1 MALLRSQSG
10 PWGQRHDPRGAVPR
24 RPVGVLRMAITILID
39 VIKSAV
45 ILVGVLTAF
54 AYVTLLERR
63 LLARFQLRIGP
74 NRVGPLGLLQPLADG
89 IKLIFKEDFT
99 PAGADRPVY
108 LFAPLISV
116 AAALF
121 VYAVVPIGPPVTLFG
136 REVTLYVADVNVGI
150 LLVLGA
156 SSVGVYGVILGG
168 WSSDNKYALLG
179 GLRSTA
185 QVISYELTLG
195 LAVLGVVLAANSLSL
210 VDIVHAQSHRWFV
223 LTQPV
228 AFVLFLVAGL
238 AETNRAP
245 FDLPEA
251 EQELIAGYQ
260 TEYGGFKFAM
270 FYMGEY
276 VGIITMGA
284 LTATLFLGGWQG
296 LPLPPLPSATTAAI
310 QVVWFLVKVFAVVF
324 FFIWVRATLP
334 RLRYDQLMALGWK
347 ILVPV
352 GLANLAVTALLIVWP
367 GGAV

>member
-1 MALLRSQSG
+1 M
-10 PWGQRHDPRGAVPR
+10 
-24 RPVGVLRMAITILID
+24 GVTLFID
-39 VIKSAV
+39 AIKSAV
-45 ILVGVLTAF
+45 LIGGVLTAF

-99 PAGADRPVY
+99 PANADRLVY
-108 LFAPLISV
+108 LAAPLISV
-116 AAALF
+116 IAALF
-121 VYAVVPIGPPVTLFG
+121 VYAVIPIGPSITFFG
-136 REVTLYVADVNVGI
+136 RDVTLYIANVNVGI

-195 LAVLGVVLAANSLSL
+195 LAVLGVVLVANSLSL
-210 VDIVHAQSHRWFV
+210 VDIVRAQSHLWFV
-223 LTQPV
+223 VTQPV
-228 AFVLFLVAGL
+228 AFALFLIAGL

-270 FYMGEY
+270 FYLGEY
-276 VGIITMGA
+276 VGVITMGA

-296 LPLPPLPSATTAAI
+296 LPPLHPLLQI
-310 QVVWFLVKVFAVVF
+310 VWFLLKVFAVIF

-334 RLRYDQLMALGWK
+334 RLRYDQLMTLGWK
-347 ILVPV
+347 VLVPI
-352 GLANLAVTALLIVWP
+352 GLANLAITALIVVWR
-367 GGAV
+367 GGA

>member
-1 MALLRSQSG
+1 MAVTL
-10 PWGQRHDPRGAVPR
+10 
-24 RPVGVLRMAITILID
+24 LID
-39 VIKSAV
+39 AIKSVV
-45 ILVGVLTAF
+45 IIGGVLTAF

-63 LLARFQLRIGP
+63 LLARFQLRVGP

-108 LFAPLISV
+108 LLAPLISV
-116 AAALF
+116 MAALF
-121 VYAVVPIGPPVTLFG
+121 VYAVIPIGPPVTLFG
-136 REVTLYVADVNVGI
+136 REITLYVADVNVGI

-156 SSVGVYGVILGG
+156 SSVGVYGIILGG

-179 GLRSTA
+179 GLRSSA

-195 LAVLGVVLAANSLSL
+195 LAVLGVVLVANSLSL
-210 VDIVHAQSHRWFV
+210 VDIVHAQSHRWFI
-223 LTQPV
+223 LSQPV
-228 AFVLFLVAGL
+228 AFALFLLAGL

-276 VGIITMGA
+276 VGVITMGA
-284 LTATLFLGGWQG
+284 LTATLFLGGWHG
-296 LPLPPLPSATTAAI
+296 LPLLPLSPPLAAAA
-310 QVVWFLVKVFAVVF
+310 QVAWFLLKTFVVVF
-324 FFIWVRATLP
+324 VFIWVRATLP
-334 RLRYDQLMALGWK
+334 RLRYDQLMTLGWK
-347 ILVPV
+347 VLVPIGV
-352 GLANLAVTALLIVWP
+352 INLAVTALAVVAR
-367 GGAV
+367 GGGV